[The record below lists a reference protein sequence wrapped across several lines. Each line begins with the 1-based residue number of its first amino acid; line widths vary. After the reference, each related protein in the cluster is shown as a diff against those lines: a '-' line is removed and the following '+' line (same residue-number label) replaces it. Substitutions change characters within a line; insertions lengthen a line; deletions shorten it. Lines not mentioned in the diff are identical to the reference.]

1 MNILMVS
8 ILAADGEQ
16 RKHLQRLVES
26 SAVAHVVHASAHLPA
41 AVTDPK
47 MRAVVGEGPDV
58 ILVDILPENPVHALQ
73 AIAALHVAAPK
84 ASIFAIGEMTAPQV
98 IVAAMRGGA
107 SEYLDRPANPLKLL
121 EAFARVASAR
131 NTRDAGTRGKVVTVV
146 NAKGGSGATT
156 VAVNTALALAATHGS
171 VALVDLAPMG
181 NAFLHLNV
189 KPTFGI
195 VDALNNMH
203 RMDLA
208 LLQGFMTQC
217 ENGLSLLAG
226 SNTPIAPP
234 SPENLARL
242 LDLLVERYR
251 YVVVDCSSRFDTAT
265 RAVSNFS
272 EHVLLVTQVDTA
284 SLWNALQVQTHLSE
298 STGSEKLRLVLNRYR
313 KVSGFS
319 DLELE
324 QATGCRILWKIQNHY
339 HAVAGSIE
347 SGVPVT
353 QENNTEIARSYM
365 RMATAL
371 TSNGTAVTGAA
382 EVTESENGRRNL
394 FDRLIGGLRPFS
406 AAGVNT

>member
-1 MNILMVS
+1 MNTLMVS
-8 ILAADGEQ
+8 ILAADSEQ
-16 RKHLQRLVES
+16 RTHLQRLVES
-26 SAVAHVVHASAHLPA
+26 SAVARVAHSSANFPNGT
-41 AVTDPK
+41 TDAN
-47 MRAVVGEGPDV
+47 MRKVLDAGPDV
-58 ILVDILPENPVHALQ
+58 VLVDVLPENPAP
-73 AIAALHVAAPK
+73 ALHAIEALHAAAPK
-84 ASIFAIGEMTAPQV
+84 VFIFAVGAMSPSNL

-107 SEYLDRPANPLKLL
+107 CEYLERPANPLKLL

-131 NTRDAGTRGKVVTVV
+131 NTSEPGKRGKVLTVV

-171 VALVDLAPMG
+171 VALVDLAPVG

-189 KPTFGI
+189 KPTFTI
-195 VDALNNMH
+195 VDALRNMH
-203 RMDLA
+203 RIDLS

-226 SNTPIAPP
+226 ANQPFALPAA
-234 SPENLARL
+234 EELARL

-251 YVVVDCSSRFDTAT
+251 YVVVDTSSRLDEAT
-265 RAVSNFS
+265 RAVCNFS
-272 EHVLLVTQVDTA
+272 ENVLLVTQVDTA

-298 STGSEKLRLVLNRYR
+298 STGNQKLRLVLNRYR

-319 DLELE
+319 EEELE
-324 QATGCRILWKIQNHY
+324 QATGCKVLWKIQNHY

-353 QENNTEIARSYM
+353 QENNTEISRSFM

-371 TSNGTAVTGAA
+371 TNEGAA
-382 EVTESENGRRNL
+382 RGSATTMAKEENGRRNL
-394 FDRLIGGLRPFS
+394 FDRLIGMRPFS
-406 AAGVNT
+406 AASVNT